1 MTHIETVR
9 EVDAVGVL
17 RELYNSDLKSEGYVP
32 NYTQAMS
39 LRPEVIAAWR
49 QLSKAIRSSMRLR
62 RYELVTYATA
72 LALRCRY

>member
-1 MTHIETVR
+1 MYIQSVPEAGA
-9 EVDAVGVL
+9 EGKL
-17 RELYNSDLKSEGYVP
+17 SELYAADLSDLGYLA
-32 NYTQAMS
+32 NYTQVMS

-49 QLSKAIRSSMRLR
+49 QFIKAIRSNMRLR